1 MSLRASSKEGCF
13 CSVDDYA
20 SFVLVDDDGK
30 LLRKG
35 SPQPPLPA
43 KSQRQM
49 NYRVVQGSKYA
60 VVADGDP
67 AE

>member
-1 MSLRASSKEGCF
+1 M
-13 CSVDDYA
+13 
-20 SFVLVDDDGK
+20 LVDDEGK

-35 SPQPPLPA
+35 TPQPPLPA